1 MTDVGLAPIPPGEW
15 RVDIE
20 TRGRSGTLR
29 YREGDQCIGFDWEFG
44 SGDVVAVIRGP
55 DPDAWDSSHPWA
67 AGRRAEITKRV
78 AAEAIRRKAP
88 TCIPDI
94 DERTGITH
102 LVSA

>member
-55 DPDAWDSSHPWA
+55 DPDAGRAGTTRSTRRGTA
-67 AGRRAEITKRV
+67 AR
-78 AAEAIRRKAP
+78 
-88 TCIPDI
+88 
-94 DERTGITH
+94 
-102 LVSA
+102 